1 MTTSRDWGNELFET
15 LKWLAIA
22 FTITMVAFVVIS
34 ALLLRYTKWG
44 KQFWAITGEYFRG
57 PQAPRVWTF
66 VAVLVFLTVFGVRLN
81 VLFSYW
87 SADLYDSFQTGAAA
101 LGSGD
106 AETLATA
113 RDAFW
118 SAMVLFAV
126 LATIHVARA
135 MVSIYLSQ
143 VFDIQWREWLTN
155 NVTQDWLG
163 ERAFYRGR
171 FIDNTIDN
179 PDQRIES
186 DITKFATYARTLTL
200 GGGTANG
207 AVGAVVTVVSFTK
220 VLWDL
225 SGPISLLGMEIPRA
239 MSFLVI
245 MYVLITSVVAFWIGR
260 PLIRLNFLYE
270 RVTANFRYA
279 LVRLRDSAESV
290 AFYRGEGVEQRS
302 LMGRFAAVVVVYWQK
317 LYRYLKFTGWNFA
330 VNQTSVVF
338 PYLIQAP
345 RFFDGQ
351 ISLGGMQQTG
361 RAFGEIHDALSFF
374 REAYDTFAEF
384 RASLM
389 RLDGLVIASRES
401 RDLPKLASAELA
413 DALEIDDVTVRRP
426 DGHVLIADLDL
437 SLAPGEALVVKGVSG
452 SGKTTLLRTLAEMWP
467 YGSGTIRRP
476 GGDDTLF
483 LSQVPYLPLGDLRTV
498 VSYPAEPGTIDDD
511 ALRAALTKVHLGQLV
526 DRLDEEADW
535 AKILSPGEQ
544 QRLAFARVLLTQPA
558 VVFVDEA
565 TSAVD
570 EGLEHSLYT
579 LVRTEVPNLILVSVA
594 HRSTVDQFHTKRLE
608 LDGNGPWRLE
618 PLQPVPA
625 KA

>member
-1 MTTSRDWGNELFET
+1 MTTSRDWGNEVFET

-22 FTITMVAFVVIS
+22 FSIITIAFVAIAAV
-34 ALLLRYTKWG
+34 LLRYTQWG

-57 PQAPRVWTF
+57 PQAPRVWAF
-66 VAVLVFLTVFGVRLN
+66 LAILIFLTVFGVRLN

-106 AETLATA
+106 AETLDVA

-143 VFDIQWREWLTN
+143 VFDIQWREWLTD
-155 NVTQDWLG
+155 NVTHDWLG
-163 ERAFYRGR
+163 EQAFYRGR

-225 SGPISLLGMEIPRA
+225 SGPISLLGIEIPRA

-279 LVRLRDSAESV
+279 LVRLRDSSESV
-290 AFYRGEGVEQRS
+290 AFYRGERVEQRG
-302 LMGRFAAVVVVYWQK
+302 LMERFAAVVRVLWQK
-317 LYRYLKFTGWNFA
+317 LYRYLKFTGWNFL

-361 RAFGEIHDALSFF
+361 RAFGEIHAALSFF

-389 RLDGLVIASRES
+389 RLDGLITASRES
-401 RDLPKLASAELA
+401 RDLPKITNVELA
-413 DALEIDDVTVRRP
+413 DALELDDITVRRP
-426 DGHVLIADLDL
+426 DGHVLVADLEL
-437 SLAPGEALVVKGVSG
+437 RLVPGDALVVKGVSG
-452 SGKTTLLRTLAEMWP
+452 SGKTTLLRTLAQMWP
-467 YGSGTIRRP
+467 YGSGTVRDP
-476 GGDDTLF
+476 GGDETLF

-498 VSYPAEPGTIDDD
+498 VSYPADPGTIDDD
-511 ALRAALTKVHLGQLV
+511 TLRAALTKVHLGQLV
-526 DRLDEEADW
+526 NRLDEEADW
-535 AKILSPGEQ
+535 SKILSPGEQ
-544 QRLAFARVLLTQPA
+544 QRLAFARVLLTKPA

-579 LVRTEVPNLILVSVA
+579 LVRTELPALILVSVA

-618 PLQPVPA
+618 PLQPVTT